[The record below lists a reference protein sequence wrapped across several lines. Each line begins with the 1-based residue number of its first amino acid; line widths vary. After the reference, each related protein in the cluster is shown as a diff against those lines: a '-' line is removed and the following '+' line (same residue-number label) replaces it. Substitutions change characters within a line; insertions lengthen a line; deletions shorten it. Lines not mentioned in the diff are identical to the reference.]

1 MPAIANILV
10 TDAET
15 TPVEHQFVPNN
26 GQTKDEPSVSFNKIG
41 GIYAGFEKLTTLVRR
56 SNTGKATKVSLQV
69 VCPTLAQTSPS
80 TGSGIQPQPT
90 VAYNRLAK
98 VEFTFP
104 DACTLQERK
113 NIRAMV
119 TSLLTQEAILSAI
132 DDMSPLY

>member
-1 MPAIANILV
+1 MPAIAPIYV
-10 TDAET
+10 IDAET
-15 TPVEHQFVPNN
+15 TPLSHAFIPNN
-26 GQTKDEPSVSFNKIG
+26 GQAKDEPSLSYNKAG

-56 SNTGKATKVSLQV
+56 SNTGKATKVSLQL

-119 TSLLTQEAILSAI
+119 TSLLTQAAIVSAVE
-132 DDMSPLY
+132 DMSPLY

>member
-1 MPAIANILV
+1 MPAIANIPV
-10 TDAET
+10 TDGEI
-15 TPVEHQFVPNN
+15 TPVEHLFVPNN
-26 GQTKDEPSVSFNKIG
+26 GQSKDDPSVSFNKIG

-56 SNTGKATKVSLQV
+56 SNTGKATKVSLQL

-90 VAYNRLAK
+90 VAYSRLAK

-119 TSLLTQEAILSAI
+119 TSLLNQEAVLSAI

>member
-1 MPAIANILV
+1 MPAIASIFV
-10 TDAET
+10 IDAES
-15 TPVEHQFVPNN
+15 TPVTHTFVPNN
-26 GQTKDEPSVSFNKIG
+26 GQTKDEPSLSYNKTS

-119 TSLLTQEAILSAI
+119 TSLLTQSAI
-132 DDMSPLY
+132 VQAIEELSPLY